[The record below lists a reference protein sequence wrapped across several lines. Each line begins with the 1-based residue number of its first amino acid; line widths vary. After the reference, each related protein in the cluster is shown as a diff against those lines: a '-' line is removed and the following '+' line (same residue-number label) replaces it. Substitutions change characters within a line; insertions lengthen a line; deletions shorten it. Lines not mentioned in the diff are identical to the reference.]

1 MLADKDDDDLM
12 RSCKLG
18 INADVFK
25 LAVANLINIY
35 KFKKKCPIT
44 IPLNHILFELACMS
58 TSVFFRIFVFR
69 ISLGRHVVIFC
80 VH

>member
-35 KFKKKCPIT
+35 KFKK
-44 IPLNHILFELACMS
+44 NVQSQYH
-58 TSVFFRIFVFR
+58 
-69 ISLGRHVVIFC
+69 
-80 VH
+80 